1 MTFGIQP
8 WEVVI
13 ERLWAAVCGFI
24 LGAVVVL
31 IGFLIGY
38 LISRLVLSSED
49 EGKRDKNKTQED
61 VEDEASG

>member
-13 ERLWAAVCGFI
+13 ERLWAMACGFI

-31 IGFLIGY
+31 IGFLIGW
-38 LISRLVLSSED
+38 LISRIVLSSGD
-49 EGKRDKNKTQED
+49 EGKRDKNKTQEGKEID
-61 VEDEASG
+61 S

>member
-8 WEVVI
+8 WEVVMG
-13 ERLWAAVCGFI
+13 RLLEAVCGVI

-38 LISRLVLSSED
+38 LISRVVLSSED
-49 EGKRDKNKTQED
+49 EGKRDKNKT
-61 VEDEASG
+61 SGGRRG

>member
-1 MTFGIQP
+1 MTFRIQP

-13 ERLWAAVCGFI
+13 ERLWAAVRGFI

-38 LISRLVLSSED
+38 LILRIVLSSE
-49 EGKRDKNKTQED
+49 EE
-61 VEDEASG
+61 